1 MTVEEEGFG
10 RLAAIVRRLRGP
22 GGCPWDRAQ
31 THESLRPYALE
42 ESREVV
48 MAIAGGRPPELCAE
62 LGDLLLQVLLHAA
75 IAEEAGSFTLEQ
87 VLTGLADKLVRRHP
101 HVFGAA
107 TADTPA
113 EVERR
118 WAEIKAAEA
127 AAQTPAAAAAA
138 ARTDWLSAVPRGL
151 DPLAEAR
158 ELGMRAAEVGFDWPD
173 AEGAWDKVQEEC
185 AEFREAWQGAGNHPG
200 ALEQEFGDLLLA
212 LVSVGRLLGLDAELA
227 LVCANAKFRRRFGE
241 VEALLGPGP
250 ERLRAAGADGL
261 DAAWRQ
267 VKGAEGAADGRE

>member
-1 MTVEEEGFG
+1 MTAEEEAFG
-10 RLAAIVRRLRGP
+10 QLAAIIRRLRGP

-48 MAIAGGRPPELCAE
+48 VAIAGGRPAELCAE

-75 IAEEAGSFTLEQ
+75 IAEETGTFTLEQ
-87 VLTGLADKLVRRHP
+87 VLTGLAGKLVRRHP

-113 EVERR
+113 EVERH
-118 WAEIKAAEA
+118 WAKIKAAEA
-127 AAQTPAAAAAA
+127 ADQAPAAAAAA

-158 ELGMRAAEVGFDWPD
+158 ALGVRAAEVGFDWSD
-173 AEGAWDKVQEEC
+173 AEAAWDKVQEEC
-185 AEFREAWQGAGNHPG
+185 AEFREVWQEPTDQAG

-227 LVCANAKFRRRFGE
+227 LVSANAKFRRRFGE
-241 VEALLGPGP
+241 VEALVGPGP
-250 ERLRAAGADGL
+250 ERLRAAGPDGL
-261 DAAWRQ
+261 DTAWRQ
-267 VKGAEGAADGRE
+267 VKGAEGAGDRRE